1 MDGGSFFNT
10 YLDRFLLH
18 KKTQKERCFCAVTAR
33 AGRVTKRHSS
43 GPAEQEPA
51 RRRRRGRAAACEERR
66 IGDCKIGAGQGKHPC
81 GS

>member
-1 MDGGSFFNT
+1 MVVLSVNT
-10 YLDRFLLH
+10 HLDRFLLH
-18 KKTQKERCFCAVTAR
+18 KKNTKKSAVTAR
-33 AGRVTKRHSS
+33 AGRATKRHSS